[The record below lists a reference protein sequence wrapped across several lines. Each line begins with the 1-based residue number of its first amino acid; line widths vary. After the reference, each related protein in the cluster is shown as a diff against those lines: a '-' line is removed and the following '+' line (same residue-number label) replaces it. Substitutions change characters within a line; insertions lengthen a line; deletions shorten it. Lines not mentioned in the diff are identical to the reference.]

1 MANNQYVNKVI
12 YNNSSLIDLTGDTV
26 TPGSLLSG
34 YTAHDRSGAPI
45 NGTAVI
51 PTKVSDLENDV
62 GYIADD
68 DIIDNLTSTATDK
81 PGSANMLRELNNK
94 LTPDGGHSALNNKV
108 TWIIMGKLCQV
119 VIYGLAFADASQMA
133 AAGIPAPKSGYV
145 SIICGN
151 SNQIT
156 GKIEY
161 ANGAWFGTQLAGST
175 YSNGYGASIY
185 IIS

>member
-1 MANNQYVNKVI
+1 MTPYTINDLPALASLTANDYIPVWD
-12 YNNSSLIDLTGDTV
+12 SEA
-26 TPGSLLSG
+26 SG
-34 YTAHDRSGAPI
+34 E
-45 NGTAVI
+45 
-51 PTKVSDLENDV
+51 PTYKIKVSDMIASIVLIASLLKQNDV
-62 GYIADD
+62 VND
-68 DIIDNLTSTATDK
+68 LTSTATDK

-108 TWIIMGKLCQV
+108 RWIIMGKLCQV

-161 ANGAWFGTQLAGST
+161 ANGAWVGTQLAGST

>member
-1 MANNQYVNKVI
+1 MSGFNGAIDAGNVKKSDIVN
-12 YNNSSLIDLTGDTV
+12 
-26 TPGSLLSG
+26 
-34 YTAHDRSGAPI
+34 
-45 NGTAVI
+45 
-51 PTKVSDLENDV
+51 
-62 GYIADD
+62 
-68 DIIDNLTSTATDK
+68 NLTSSETQK

-94 LTPDGGHSALNNKV
+94 LTPDGGHMALNGKV

-161 ANGAWFGTQLAGST
+161 AYGAWVGTQLPGST
-175 YSNGYGASIY
+175 YSIGYGTSIY
-185 IIS
+185 II